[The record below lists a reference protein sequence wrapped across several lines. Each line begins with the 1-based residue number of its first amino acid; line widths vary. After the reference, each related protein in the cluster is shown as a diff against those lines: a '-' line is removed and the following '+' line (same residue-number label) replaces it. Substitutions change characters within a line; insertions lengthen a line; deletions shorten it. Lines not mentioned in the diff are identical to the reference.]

1 MLLFFILLVLILLML
16 MLLVSFDPH
25 NVFDQQLIAWVQQFS
40 SDFLER
46 GAVFLAHVGSLYGT
60 AIVAFIFL
68 AYSLVQH
75 KTRQALILVSGFAST
90 VAVTWTLKW
99 LFGRPRP
106 FIEARPFIEDG
117 ILVETYGSA
126 FPSAHSAYAA
136 MIAVMFVV
144 VLGSKRIV
152 KYWILGIAV
161 LWALLMGWSRVYINA
176 HYPTDVLAGWII
188 AVLMMFF
195 SAWWMNKFFMKQQ
208 FL

>member
-25 NVFDQQLIAWVQQFS
+25 NVFDQQLIAWVQQFD
-40 SDFLER
+40 SDLLER

-60 AIVAFIFL
+60 AIIAFIFL
-68 AYSLVQH
+68 VYSLVQH

-136 MIAVMFVV
+136 MLAIILVIVLSSKQGLKYWVFAIAV
-144 VLGSKRIV
+144 I
-152 KYWILGIAV
+152 WAV
-161 LWALLMGWSRVYINA
+161 LMGWSRVYLSA
-176 HYPTDVLAGWII
+176 HYPTDVLAGWIV
-188 AVLMMFF
+188 AVLMMIL
-195 SAWWMNKFFMKQQ
+195 STQLISKFWMKQYD
-208 FL
+208 

>member
-1 MLLFFILLVLILLML
+1 MLLIFILLFLFLIALML
-16 MLLVSFDPH
+16 MVLVDPH
-25 NVFDQQLIAWVQQFS
+25 NFFDQQLIDWVQQFD
-40 SDFLER
+40 SDLLER

-60 AIVAFIFL
+60 AIIAFIFL
-68 AYSLVQH
+68 VYSLVQH

-136 MIAVMFVV
+136 MLAIMLVIVLSSKQGLKYWVFAIAV
-144 VLGSKRIV
+144 I
-152 KYWILGIAV
+152 WAV
-161 LWALLMGWSRVYINA
+161 LIGWSRVYLSA
-176 HYPTDVLAGWII
+176 HYPTDVLAGWIV
-188 AVLMMFF
+188 AVLMMIL
-195 SAWWMNKFFMKQQ
+195 STQLMNKFLVKQHD
-208 FL
+208 

>member
-1 MLLFFILLVLILLML
+1 MLLIFILLFLFLIALML
-16 MLLVSFDPH
+16 MVLVDPH
-25 NVFDQQLIAWVQQFS
+25 NFFDQQLIAWVRQFD
-40 SDFLER
+40 SDLLER

-60 AIVAFIFL
+60 AIIAFIFL
-68 AYSLVQH
+68 VYSLVQH

-136 MIAVMFVV
+136 MLAIMLVIVLSSKQGLKYWVFAIAV
-144 VLGSKRIV
+144 I
-152 KYWILGIAV
+152 WAV
-161 LWALLMGWSRVYINA
+161 FIGWSRVYLSA
-176 HYPTDVLAGWII
+176 HYPTDVLAGWVV
-188 AVLMMFF
+188 AMLMMIL
-195 SAWWMNKFFMKQQ
+195 STQLMNKFLVKQHD
-208 FL
+208 

>member
-1 MLLFFILLVLILLML
+1 MVF
-16 MLLVSFDPH
+16 FDPH
-25 NVFDQQLIAWVQQFS
+25 NAFDQYLMAGVQQYDVS
-40 SDFLER
+40 ILER
-46 GAVFLAHVGSLYGT
+46 SAVLLAYIGSLYGT
-60 AIVAFIFL
+60 ALIAFL
-68 AYSLVQH
+68 LLVYSLVQH
-75 KTRQALILVSGFAST
+75 KTKQALILVSGFAST
-90 VAVTWTLKW
+90 VVVTWLLKW
-99 LFGRPRP
+99 LFARPRP
-106 FIEARPFIEDG
+106 DVLHG
-117 ILVETYGSA
+117 TLVETYGSA

>member
-25 NVFDQQLIAWVQQFS
+25 NVFDQHLIAWVQQFDT
-40 SDFLER
+40 DFLER

-60 AIVAFIFL
+60 AIIAFIFL

-99 LFGRPRP
+99 LFARPRP
-106 FIEARPFIEDG
+106 FIEEG
-117 ILVETYGSA
+117 TLVETYGSA

-136 MIAVMFVV
+136 MLAIMLVMVLSSKKGLKYYVLAIAV
-144 VLGSKRIV
+144 I
-152 KYWILGIAV
+152 WAV
-161 LWALLMGWSRVYINA
+161 LMGWSRIYLSA

-188 AVLMMFF
+188 AVLMMIF
-195 SAWWMNKFFMKQQ
+195 SVRLMNKFWMKQHD
-208 FL
+208 

>member
-1 MLLFFILLVLILLML
+1 MLLFFILLVLVLLML

-60 AIVAFIFL
+60 AIIAFIFL
-68 AYSLVQH
+68 VYSLVQH

-136 MIAVMFVV
+136 MLAIMLVIVLSSKQCLKYWVFAIAV
-144 VLGSKRIV
+144 I
-152 KYWILGIAV
+152 WAV
-161 LWALLMGWSRVYINA
+161 LIGWSRVYLSA
-176 HYPTDVLAGWII
+176 HYPTDVLAGWIV
-188 AVLMMFF
+188 AVLMMIL
-195 SAWWMNKFFMKQQ
+195 STQLMNKFLVKQHD
-208 FL
+208 

>member
-25 NVFDQQLIAWVQQFS
+25 NVFDQHLITWVQQFDT
-40 SDFLER
+40 DFLER
-46 GAVFLAHVGSLYGT
+46 GAIFLAHVGSLYGT
-60 AIVAFIFL
+60 AIIAFIFL

-75 KTRQALILVSGFAST
+75 KTRQALILVLGFAST

-106 FIEARPFIEDG
+106 FIEARPFIEEG

-136 MIAVMFVV
+136 MLAIILVIVLSSKQGLKYWVFAIAV
-144 VLGSKRIV
+144 I
-152 KYWILGIAV
+152 WAV
-161 LWALLMGWSRVYINA
+161 LMGWSRVYLSA
-176 HYPTDVLAGWII
+176 HYPTDVLAGWIV
-188 AVLMMFF
+188 AVLMMIL
-195 SAWWMNKFFMKQQ
+195 STQLISKFWMKQYD
-208 FL
+208 

>member
-1 MLLFFILLVLILLML
+1 MLLIFILLILFLIALML
-16 MLLVSFDPH
+16 MVFFDPH
-25 NVFDQQLIAWVQQFS
+25 NAFDQYLMAWVQQYDVS
-40 SDFLER
+40 ILER
-46 GAVFLAHVGSLYGT
+46 SAVLLAYIGSLYGT
-60 AIVAFIFL
+60 ALIAFL
-68 AYSLVQH
+68 LLVYSLVQH
-75 KTRQALILVSGFAST
+75 KTKQALILVSGFAST
-90 VAVTWTLKW
+90 VVVTWLLKW
-99 LFGRPRP
+99 LFARPRP
-106 FIEARPFIEDG
+106 DVLHG
-117 ILVETYGSA
+117 TLVETYGSA

>member
-1 MLLFFILLVLILLML
+1 MLLIFILLFLFLIALML
-16 MLLVSFDPH
+16 MVLVDPH
-25 NVFDQQLIAWVQQFS
+25 NFFDQQLIDWVQQFD
-40 SDFLER
+40 SDLLER

-60 AIVAFIFL
+60 AIIAFIFL
-68 AYSLVQH
+68 VYSLVQH

-136 MIAVMFVV
+136 MLAIMLVIVLSSKQGLKYWVFAIAV
-144 VLGSKRIV
+144 I
-152 KYWILGIAV
+152 WAV
-161 LWALLMGWSRVYINA
+161 LMGWSRVYLSA
-176 HYPTDVLAGWII
+176 HYPTDVLAGWVV
-188 AVLMMFF
+188 AMLMMIL
-195 SAWWMNKFFMKQQ
+195 STQLMNKFLVKQHD
-208 FL
+208 